1 MALLQ
6 GKAVVITGSGHGIG
20 AACAK
25 GVTNQ
30 GGAVVI
36 NDIDPARADAT
47 VAEIIADGGQAV
59 ACVADISQWDEA
71 GRLIQ
76 TCIDSFGRIDGLVNN
91 AVYYSPGL
99 LSEYDPSRAE
109 RAIAV
114 NVVGSL
120 HCAGHAITPML
131 AQNSGSIVNVV
142 SGAHLGMPHM
152 GVYGATKG
160 ALASMVY
167 TWALELEGTG
177 VRVNGLSPFAAT
189 DDDGVQSDANAE
201 EAAAVQALLPTPESN
216 SFVTEYL
223 LSDLASDVRGQLVR
237 CDGDEVYLYSHPAL
251 LLPSVR
257 REQWTAEEL
266 HRVFQNEFQG
276 RQVRCGVLGQESLPV
291 DLTDGFW
298 VRMAAAAADAA
309 ETAGTAD

>member
-6 GKAVVITGSGHGIG
+6 GKAVVVTGSGHGIG

-25 GVTNQ
+25 GVARQ

-36 NDIDPARADAT
+36 NDINPARAEAT
-47 VAEIIADGGQAV
+47 VAEIEAEGGKAV

-91 AVYYSPGL
+91 AVYYSYGL
-99 LSEYDPSRAE
+99 LSEYDPKGAE
-109 RAIAV
+109 RSIAV
-114 NVVGSL
+114 NVVGSF
-120 HCAGHAITPML
+120 HCTGHAIKPML

-142 SGAHLGMPHM
+142 SGAHLGMVHM

-167 TWALELEGTG
+167 TWTLELEGTG

-189 DDDGVQSDANAE
+189 NDDGAQTYGDAE
-201 EAAAVQALLPTPESN
+201 EAAARQALLPKPENN
-216 SFVTEYL
+216 SFVTEFL
-223 LSDLASDVRGQLVR
+223 LSDLAADVRGQLVR
-237 CDGDEVYLYSHPAL
+237 CDGDEIYLYSHPAL

-257 REQWTAEEL
+257 REKWTAEEL
-266 HRVFQNEFQG
+266 ARVFRNEFGG

-291 DLTDGFW
+291 DLTGGFW
-298 VRMAAAAADAA
+298 ARLAEAEAATVD
-309 ETAGTAD
+309 